1 MTQLNSVQL
10 PGGRTLPALG
20 LGTWHMGEKKAD
32 RAREVA
38 ALKAGI
44 DLGLTV
50 IDSAEMYGNGGAE
63 EVVAEAIAGARDKV
77 YLVSKVLPNN
87 ASRKGTIDAC
97 EQSLRRLKTD
107 RIDLYLLHWRGSY
120 PLADTVA
127 AFERLKSEGKI
138 VAWGVS
144 NFDVDERTYSFGYW
158 LRRRRKALDLTQEEL
173 GQGVS
178 CSRFAIRKIE
188 ADERRPSRRLA
199 ERLAERLAVP
209 AAERDAFLEA
219 ARAIRSTDQ
228 LQVDAEP
235 LRSGVASGNR
245 QEPAAGVND
254 SRGTPI
260 PDSTAAAD
268 STPLVGRSN
277 ELGQLVG
284 SLASRLVQVMQSD
297 RRGTGHRQEPAAAGD
312 CALCEREKHP
322 HAPHQLLRDRAC
334 NGLSTGHRPRGTG
347 GRSVLDLDAGETAAD
362 RARRDRR
369 ARSCCYR
376 AISESARAVDEFS
389 RSAPGAT
396 F

>member
-1 MTQLNSVQL
+1 MTQSNSVQL

-144 NFDVDERTYSFGYW
+144 NFDVDDMAELKRISNGDRCAANQVLYHLGSRGIEWQLLPDSQRAGMPIMAYCP
-158 LRRRRKALDLTQEEL
+158 L
-173 GQGVS
+173 GQGELIGHP
-178 CSRFAIRKIE
+178 AIVQLAGKHAVAPAAI
-188 ADERRPSRRLA
+188 AVAFLLAQPGILAIPKSSHA
-199 ERLAERLAVP
+199 ERVRDFAKARDVKLDTADYALLDREFPAPKRKVALAM
-209 AAERDAFLEA
+209 
-219 ARAIRSTDQ
+219 T
-228 LQVDAEP
+228 
-235 LRSGVASGNR
+235 
-245 QEPAAGVND
+245 
-254 SRGTPI
+254 
-260 PDSTAAAD
+260 
-268 STPLVGRSN
+268 
-277 ELGQLVG
+277 
-284 SLASRLVQVMQSD
+284 
-297 RRGTGHRQEPAAAGD
+297 
-312 CALCEREKHP
+312 
-322 HAPHQLLRDRAC
+322 
-334 NGLSTGHRPRGTG
+334 
-347 GRSVLDLDAGETAAD
+347 
-362 RARRDRR
+362 
-369 ARSCCYR
+369 
-376 AISESARAVDEFS
+376 
-389 RSAPGAT
+389 
-396 F
+396 